1 MPDTFEQTYPHI
13 ARWVREY
20 GWIEIGYDDYRRS
33 FARALDGGGLIW
45 EGEGPYP
52 TMDAAL
58 QALEAGITE
67 WLRDQGEE

>member
-1 MPDTFEQTYPHI
+1 MPDTFEQSYPHI

-33 FARALDGGGLIW
+33 FIRGLNGDLIW
-45 EGEGPYP
+45 EGQGPYA

-58 QALEAGITE
+58 QELEAALAA
-67 WLRDQGEE
+67 WLDEQGLE